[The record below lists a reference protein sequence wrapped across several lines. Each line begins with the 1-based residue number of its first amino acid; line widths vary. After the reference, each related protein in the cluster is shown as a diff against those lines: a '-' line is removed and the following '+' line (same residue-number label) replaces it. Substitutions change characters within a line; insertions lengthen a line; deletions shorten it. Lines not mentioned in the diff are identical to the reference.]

1 MVLIHY
7 GIDKKINLNGTD
19 YLFFDFRKIEPDY
32 SVPFGF
38 HTRVYEKGVR
48 HYVTDGYS
56 LLYLSLNDEYCD
68 RICNREGELARL
80 LVMLEEETKPK
91 ITVTENGETLMKR
104 RSGLTLKLKNTDS

>member
-1 MVLIHY
+1 MQLIHY
-7 GIDKKINLNGTD
+7 GIDKNINLNGRE
-19 YLFFDFRKIEPDY
+19 YLFSDFRKIEPDY

-56 LLYLSLNDEYCD
+56 LLYLSVNDEYCD
-68 RICNREGELARL
+68 RICNRQGELARL
-80 LVMLEEETKPK
+80 LLMLEDEKKPK
-91 ITVTENGETLMKR
+91 IMVTEDGETLMKR